1 MHGAGSQG
9 AVQGTVRLAPQFDP
23 YTVGIGSAR
32 IARVRLVPKGLC
44 MAYVT
49 ESYNVARRAAV
60 LMLGLNVLLCACKLG
75 VGWAG
80 GSFALVADGLNNL
93 TDIGVSAAL
102 FLGMLIARRPPDKEH
117 AYGHGKFEQET
128 SRIISV
134 IVAVTGGGIIVSGV
148 RNLADGHGTPA
159 YSVLVVAS
167 LAIVLKLYMY
177 RYQNRIATRLSSSAL
192 AADALNHKADIAATS
207 CVFVGTAAI
216 WVGGPAWAP
225 ADDLAAI
232 LVGLLMAVA
241 AGHTLLETSSELL
254 DRMPPPDMVDQIR
267 RLASSFPQI
276 AGVDK
281 ILGRRAGL
289 HYLIDIH
296 LEVAGQMTVSE
307 AHMLGHQVKDWLM
320 AEMPQIGD
328 VTVHIEPFPRPAA

>member
-1 MHGAGSQG
+1 MPDQLS
-9 AVQGTVRLAPQFDP
+9 
-23 YTVGIGSAR
+23 
-32 IARVRLVPKGLC
+32 
-44 MAYVT
+44 
-49 ESYNVARRAAV
+49 SYRAATRAANV
-60 LMLGLNVLLCACKLG
+60 TLALNVVLCVSKVAAGWLG
-75 VGWAG
+75 Q
-80 GSFALVADGLNNL
+80 SFALLADGLNSL
-93 TDIGVSAAL
+93 SDVGLSAAL
-102 FLGMLIARRPPDKEH
+102 FFGMRFASRPPDRNH
-117 AYGHGKFEQET
+117 AYGHGKFEQEV
-128 SRIISV
+128 SRLTA
-134 IVAVTGGGIIVSGV
+134 AVVLATGG
-148 RNLADGHGTPA
+148 
-159 YSVLVVAS
+159 
-167 LAIVLKLYMY
+167 AIVWEAVGRLSDHHDLPEPYVLWVAAICIVVKAFMY
-177 RYQNRIATRLSSSAL
+177 QYQNRMAKRLSSSAL